1 LSETPSLSDAITA
14 VINAIVTIIKEVADT
29 VSANAGVIA
38 TVLVIGGLGL
48 AVFGLFRRLA
58 PSVTGFFRGLFA

>member
-1 LSETPSLSDAITA
+1 MSAPPTLGDAITA
-14 VINAIVTIIKEVADT
+14 VINAIVNIIHEVANT
-29 VSANAGVIA
+29 VSANASVIA

-48 AVFGLFRRLA
+48 ALFGLFRRVA

>member
-1 LSETPSLSDAITA
+1 MSETPSLSDAITA
-14 VINAIVTIIKEVADT
+14 VINAIVTIIQEVANT
-29 VSANAGVIA
+29 VSANASVIA

-48 AVFGLFRRLA
+48 ALFGLFRRIA